1 MKQSVQK
8 PAEKVRRTFDR
19 TFKEEAVA
27 LWANSSKSATVIAGE
42 LGIDNPNLLYLWRKA
57 FAPAAPGGRGAAG
70 AKSPEELALEVQRL
84 QKENDRLRIQRDI
97 LKKTLGILSEP
108 PTSGMNAFKA

>member
-1 MKQSVQK
+1 MKQPVQK
-8 PAEKVRRTFDR
+8 PEEKVRRTFDR

-27 LWANSSKSATVIAGE
+27 MWASSSKSATLIARE

-57 FAPAAPGGRGAAG
+57 FAPAAPGGKGAAG

-84 QKENDRLRIQRDI
+84 QKENDRLRTQRDI

-108 PTSGMNAFKA
+108 PTSGMNGFKA